1 MGKDESQVAAP
12 KVSVAMCT
20 YNGANFV
27 AAQLES
33 ILNQTCRDLEV
44 IIVDDAS
51 TDETLAILERFQ
63 RQDARI
69 RLLRNEVNQ
78 GFLKNFER
86 ALGACSAD
94 IIALAD
100 QDDIWFENKI
110 EALLGELDDNLLVYS
125 RVSLIDEKGSPL
137 AGMFPSVRR
146 LSGHCPLALVMNNC
160 VTGHACLVRRELL
173 DQALPFPNG
182 IRVHDQWLA
191 IVAASSGR
199 LRASDQF
206 LSLYRK
212 HSNNAVLK
220 RRGRR
225 RKSRARQKMESD
237 ADCLALVGA
246 MRASKLL
253 DAPETALLMRFDEL
267 LQYNRRCFYNR
278 QLEQFLMAN
287 KNEFLPLFFNPE
299 KVVKKLCRGA
309 WFYRLL
315 PFA

>member
-20 YNGANFV
+20 YNGAKFV

-33 ILNQTCRDLEV
+33 ILNQTCRDLEIV
-44 IIVDDAS
+44 IVDDAS
-51 TDETLAILERFQ
+51 TDETPAILERFQ
-63 RQDARI
+63 RQDSRI
-69 RLLRNEVNQ
+69 RLLRNDVNQ

-86 ALGACSAD
+86 ALGACSGD

-100 QDDIWFENKI
+100 QDDIWFDNKI
-110 EALLGELDDNLLVYS
+110 EVLLGELDDNLLVYS
-125 RVSLIDEKGSPL
+125 NVSLIDEQGAPL
-137 AGMFPSVRR
+137 AGVFPSVRR

-173 DQALPFPNG
+173 DQALPFPDG
-182 IRVHDQWLA
+182 VRVHDQWLA

-199 LRASDQF
+199 LLASDHF

-220 RRGRR
+220 RAGRR
-225 RKSRARQKMESD
+225 RKSRARQKMDGD
-237 ADCLALVGA
+237 AGCLALVCA
-246 MRASKLL
+246 MQDSNLL
-253 DAPETALLMRFDEL
+253 GAPEAALLKRFGEL
-267 LQYNRRCFYNR
+267 LRYNRRCFYNR
-278 QLEQFLMAN
+278 QLEQFLLENQA
-287 KNEFLPLFFNPE
+287 EFLPLFFNPE
-299 KVVKKLCRGA
+299 KVVRKLCRGG